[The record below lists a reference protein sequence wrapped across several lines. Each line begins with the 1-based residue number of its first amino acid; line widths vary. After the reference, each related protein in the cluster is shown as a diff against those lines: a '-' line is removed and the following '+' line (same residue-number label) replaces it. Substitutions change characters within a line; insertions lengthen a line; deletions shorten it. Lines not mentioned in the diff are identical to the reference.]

1 MVGSRQY
8 LPGGRR
14 ELIAMISG
22 AAASMYSVTIDLDAH
37 RRELLAHCYRMTGS
51 VVDAEDLVQETMLR
65 AWRARDTF
73 DPGRASLR
81 TWLYRIATNVCLT
94 ALERRGRRP
103 LPSGLGGASL
113 DPDTALVRGPE
124 VPWLQPIPDALITDP
139 AAVVASRGSV
149 RLALVAAMQ
158 HLSARQ
164 RAVLILRDVLAWPAA
179 EVADLLDVSV
189 AAVNSLLQR
198 ARTQLASV
206 SPAEDSTAE
215 PSTAAQRATLD
226 QFAAAFAN
234 ADTALLTRLLAE
246 DVTLEMPPHRTWF
259 AGRHAV
265 ETFLGRVIHSGSWRF
280 LPTRANN
287 SPAFGTFRNGHAHGI
302 TVLELDR
309 SAIVRIVAFHD
320 PALFKTFAFDQ
331 H

>member
-1 MVGSRQY
+1 
-8 LPGGRR
+8 
-14 ELIAMISG
+14 
-22 AAASMYSVTIDLDAH
+22 MYVVTIDLDTH

-65 AWRARDTF
+65 AWRSRETF

-103 LPSGLGGASL
+103 LPSGLGAATF
-113 DPDTALVRGPE
+113 DPDTALVRSPE
-124 VPWLQPIPDALITDP
+124 VPWLQPIPDALVTDP
-139 AAVVASRGSV
+139 ASVVASRGSV

-206 SPAEDSTAE
+206 SPAEDNTSE
-215 PSTAAQRATLD
+215 PSSAAQRATLD
-226 QFAAAFAN
+226 QFAAAFEN
-234 ADTALLTRLLAE
+234 ADPALLTRLLAA
-246 DVTLEMPPHRTWF
+246 DVTLEMPPHLTWF
-259 AGRHAV
+259 AGRPAV
-265 ETFLGRVIHSGSWRF
+265 TTFLSRVIRSGSWR
-280 LPTRANN
+280 LHPTRAN
-287 SPAFGTFRNGHAHGI
+287 SAPAFGTFLDGRPHGI
-302 TVLELDR
+302 TLLDLQG
-309 SAIVRIVAFHD
+309 SAITRITAFHD
-320 PALFKTFAFDQ
+320 PALFERFVFDP